1 MQGLETIIAANA
13 AKSTVLPR
21 GLNDSGSV
29 SVQGEWSVLIFNPE
43 NRGYKGYVEARA
55 IYGENANF
63 FTRDAAKEF
72 ALTFLSARVTRFHS
86 KEWEQILTG
95 TYSEQ

>member
-29 SVQGEWSVLIFNPE
+29 SVQGEWSVLVGTP
-43 NRGYKGYVEARA
+43 KGYVEARNLF
-55 IYGENANF
+55 GDRANF

-72 ALTFLSARVTRFHS
+72 ALTLLSARVVRFHT
-86 KEWEQILTG
+86 KEWEEILLG